1 MSIIFALK
9 TAVREFLR
17 NRDDIDKIQPPYG
30 SQFNSRVSQKTSQV
44 IANIMSDI
52 DYAFF
57 QVIKD
62 FDSKRRNLYP
72 DAFQPDWI
80 DLFFIFSWFDKNII
94 STKDFRDGEWCQY
107 ICNNFYSNKIFKS
120 HKICFSR

>member
-57 QVIKD
+57 K
-62 FDSKRRNLYP
+62 
-72 DAFQPDWI
+72 
-80 DLFFIFSWFDKNII
+80 
-94 STKDFRDGEWCQY
+94 
-107 ICNNFYSNKIFKS
+107 
-120 HKICFSR
+120 